1 MANQISVN
9 SSTGNIQITTSRSV
23 IGTVANV
30 ATANFANFAGNVTAS
45 NQPNITNVGTLG
57 NLSVS
62 GTVTSGN
69 VSTPIVYSQGMVT
82 QGYDFVQMQYSNGVA
97 LPVNAYDIGTGSW
110 FYLDAGGATF
120 QSNTTG
126 TFKQVI
132 LGNDGTINAS
142 GNITAPYFIGNGSQ
156 LTGIVANS
164 VANANFANFAG
175 TAFNVNASNI
185 TGTVANA
192 NYSAYAGQANTAN
205 LATYATTANS
215 VAGSNVSGEVANAN
229 YASYSNLANTA
240 NSVAVGNVSGIG
252 NIAVINLD
260 GNVSN
265 LLTGNGTFVA
275 IPTVIGANYANFA
288 GDVVNSTQS
297 NITSVGNL
305 INLRVENANVHLG
318 TNAGLGNIGTDIIA
332 IGNNSAGSNIVVSTN
347 FVSWDGGTAILEVTD
362 TTGIARGYTVSG
374 TGFTLGQTVYS
385 VMDSGNL
392 EMYEYADGTPS
403 GVMTF
408 SSMQGNGSVAIGNN
422 AGYTTQNAG
431 SVAIGN
437 NAGYTGQFSQA
448 VAIGDRAGNTNQGAA
463 SLALGAQAGSNTQ
476 GSTAVAVGYFAGSNT
491 QGGNAVA
498 IGSSAGSN
506 TQGVNAVAVGRFAG
520 FTSQGGSAVAV
531 GNGAGSTGQG
541 ICSVAIGNRAG
552 RLSQGGDSI
561 AIGGL
566 AGFAS
571 QANNSIILNAT
582 GSTLN
587 QTTAN
592 TFTVKPVRQ
601 ANTSNVM
608 YYNSSTGEISYDVI
622 SISNVANANYA
633 NFAGTAYSVD
643 GANVSGEVANANYA
657 SYSDIANYANF
668 AGDVVNSAQPNITS
682 VANSFTSGQLTLNT
696 TGAGTPI
703 LQLNGVVGS
712 SNGSVQINQGFLQ
725 INNEDLGG
733 GQSPFQFNIF
743 GNSGYQEP
751 MNYFRA
757 RGTQASPLDCSP
769 GDVMLDQRWQVRANG
784 STQGAFLAAATYLGY
799 TSGLGAYSRYTFTS
813 IGDVANTEI
822 IFNSG
827 IIKFQ
832 GNVTL
837 GTSTGN
843 TVVANNSLFALSVYT
858 AAALTAITG
867 TIGQMACVSD
877 SAGGGNPNGMI
888 AFWDTTN
895 SRWSYVHDNSAV

>member
-30 ATANFANFAGNVTAS
+30 ATANFANYAGNVTAS

-69 VSTPIVYSQGMVT
+69 VSTPTVYSQGMVT

-97 LPVNAYDIGTGSW
+97 LPVSAYDIGTGSW

-229 YASYSNLANTA
+229 YATYAGNATYADTAGVAYSVDVAN
-240 NSVAVGNVSGIG
+240 VVGIG
-252 NIAVINLD
+252 NIAVLNLD
-260 GNVSN
+260 GNASN
-265 LLTGNGTFVA
+265 ILYGNGVFGPDTGPQDVANANYANFAGTAYSVDGANVSGEVANANYATYAGNATYADTANYATFSGNATYADTANYATFAGNATYADTAGVA
-275 IPTVIGANYANFA
+275 YSVDVANVVGIGNIAVLNLDGNASNILYGNGVFGPDTGPQDVANANYANFA

-332 IGNNSAGSNIVVSTN
+332 IGNNSAASNIVISTN
-347 FVSWDGGTAILEVTD
+347 FVSWDGGGFVLEVTD
-362 TTGIARGYTVSG
+362 TTGIDRGYTVSG
-374 TGFTLGQTVYS
+374 TGFTLGQTVNS
-385 VMDSGNL
+385 VIDSGNL
-392 EMYEYADGTPS
+392 QMNDDADGTPS

-408 SSMQGNGSVAIGNN
+408 SSMQGNTSVAIGNN

-437 NAGYTGQFSQA
+437 SAGYTGQFPQA
-448 VAIGDRAGNTNQGAA
+448 VAVGDRAGETNQGGG
-463 SLALGAQAGSNTQ
+463 SLALGAQAGKDTQ
-476 GSTAVAVGYFAGSNT
+476 GDQSTAIGSFAGSNN
-491 QGGNAVA
+491 QGAFAVA
-498 IGSSAGSN
+498 IGVQSGQT
-506 TQGVNAVAVGRFAG
+506 TQGTR
-520 FTSQGGSAVAV
+520 
-531 GNGAGSTGQG
+531 
-541 ICSVAIGNRAG
+541 SVAIGIQAGQTTQGGFSVSIGDRSATTGQGANSVAIGSRAG
-552 RLSQGGDSI
+552 NSSQGINSVAIGANAAFASQGANSI
-561 AIGGL
+561 AIGKN
-566 AGFAS
+566 AGKTS

-582 GSTLN
+582 GANLN

-592 TFTVKPVRQ
+592 TFTVKPVRNIIQ
-601 ANTSNVM
+601 TNAVFYNT
-608 YYNSSTGEISYDVI
+608 STGEISYDTLANNTSNIGANIITANNV
-622 SISNVANANYA
+622 SISN
-633 NFAGTAYSVD
+633 
-643 GANVSGEVANANYA
+643 SGFMKLA
-657 SYSDIANYANF
+657 SYTATA
-668 AGDVVNSAQPNITS
+668 
-682 VANSFTSGQLTLNT
+682 LN
-696 TGAGTPI
+696 
-703 LQLNGVVGS
+703 
-712 SNGSVQINQGFLQ
+712 
-725 INNEDLGG
+725 
-733 GQSPFQFNIF
+733 
-743 GNSGYQEP
+743 
-751 MNYFRA
+751 
-757 RGTQASPLDCSP
+757 
-769 GDVMLDQRWQVRANG
+769 
-784 STQGAFLAAATYLGY
+784 
-799 TSGLGAYSRYTFTS
+799 
-813 IGDVANTEI
+813 
-822 IFNSG
+822 
-827 IIKFQ
+827 
-832 GNVTL
+832 
-837 GTSTGN
+837 
-843 TVVANNSLFALSVYT
+843 
-858 AAALTAITG
+858 AITG
-867 TIGQMACVSD
+867 QIGWMAAVSD
-877 SAGGGNPNGMI
+877 SAFGLNPNGMI